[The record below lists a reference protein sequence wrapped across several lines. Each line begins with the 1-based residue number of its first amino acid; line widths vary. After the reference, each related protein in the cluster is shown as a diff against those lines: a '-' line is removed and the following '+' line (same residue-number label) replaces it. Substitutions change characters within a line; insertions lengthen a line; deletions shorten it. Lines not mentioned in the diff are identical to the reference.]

1 MIRRLSTL
9 VPRLRDQWN
18 VVIHPPKTKPTPLLL
33 LALTYAVK
41 DNIATEDEPTLCALQ
56 MLDNYR
62 SPFNATVVELLN
74 HQGCH
79 SIGKVNLDEFGMGSA
94 TTNLWYGPTLNPE
107 YQDEPHVCGGSLGGS
122 AAAVAANLCD
132 FSLGTDTGG
141 SVRLP
146 AAYCRVYGFKPLY
159 GRILRWGVVAY
170 AQTLDTVGIMARDID
185 TVARVFDM
193 VDKYDESDPTSL
205 PDSFRSQPDPQP
217 QTYVI
222 GVPVEFNVDELSPQV
237 KQEWL
242 EALEHLERQGHRV
255 VPVLVP
261 LIKRLLPAYYTI
273 ATAEAASNLSRYDGV
288 RYGFKGGAGDFI
300 STLHRL
306 RDLLGPE
313 VQRRI
318 ILGNYTLSLAL
329 GDHYKKANEVR
340 RDLAYQFNQVFAS
353 KHCLIDDSDPGECDV
368 LVYPAAFG
376 PPPTIDEFEAETRE
390 NFVNGYVNDIMTV
403 PASLAGLPTV
413 TVPRGNGIQVLAQYN
428 CDATALAVA
437 RLL

>member
-1 MIRRLSTL
+1 MIRRLSTG
-9 VPRLRDQWN
+9 VPRRLQDQWN
-18 VVIHPPKTKPTPLLL
+18 VVIHSTKTKPQLPLRLM
-33 LALTYAVK
+33 YAVK
-41 DNIATEDEPTLCALQ
+41 DNIATGGEATLCGLQ
-56 MLDNYR
+56 MLDNYQ
-62 SPFNATVVELLN
+62 SPFDATVVDLLN
-74 HQGCH
+74 KEGFQ

-94 TTNLWYGPTLNPE
+94 ATNLWYGPSVNPV
-107 YQDEPHVCGGSLGGS
+107 YQDEPHVCGGSSGGS

-185 TVARVFDM
+185 TVERVFDI

-205 PDSFRSQPDPQP
+205 PNTLRDQSVEQPKK
-217 QTYVI
+217 YVI
-222 GVPVEFNVDELSPQV
+222 GVPLEFNVDELCTEV
-237 KQEWL
+237 KQEWI
-242 EALEHLERQGHRV
+242 EALEYLESQGHEV

-261 LIKRLLPAYYTI
+261 LIKLLLPAYYTI

-288 RYGFKGGAGDFI
+288 RYGFSGGAGDFAT
-300 STLHRL
+300 TLQRL
-306 RDLLGPE
+306 RDLLGDE

-340 RDLAYQFNQVFAS
+340 RTLADQFNRVFS
-353 KHCLIDDSDPGECDV
+353 KKHCLLDNDNCGRCDA
-368 LVYPAAFG
+368 LLYPAAFG
-376 PPPTIDEFEAETRE
+376 PPPTINEFEAETRE

-403 PASLAGLPTV
+403 PASLAGLPTI
-413 TVPRGNGIQVLAQYN
+413 TVPRGLGLQVLAQYN